1 MTPMW
6 KISTGKIY
14 NFTKIRHCPF
24 TVRETS
30 KRVISIPVTGTVNM
44 KLKAQHLPEY
54 QALKYPKLLNS
65 QNMTGFYKLK
75 LNTQTQ

>member
-1 MTPMW
+1 MW
-6 KISTGKIY
+6 KISTGKIF
-14 NFTKIRHCPF
+14 NFKSTGHCPF

-30 KRVISIPVTGTVNM
+30 KRVTSIPVIETVNM
-44 KLKAQHLPEY
+44 RWKAQHLPEY

-65 QNMTGFYKLK
+65 RNMTGFYKLK